1 MHQQAHVKTKRVSAG
16 LNNRVLVI
24 LLLRQTK
31 SLRCII
37 KIKKNPETGII
48 AFRFKYVISILKQ
61 QKRLLPTKRII
72 KQTNTVEVNVTI
84 SGVAKA

>member
-1 MHQQAHVKTKRVSAG
+1 MHQQAHIKTKRVGAG

-31 SLRCII
+31 SLRYII

-48 AFRFKYVISILKQ
+48 AFRFKYIFFISKQ
-61 QKRLLPTKRII
+61 QKRLLLGKR
-72 KQTNTVEVNVTI
+72 
-84 SGVAKA
+84 